1 MRNSMKELD
10 AKDKI
15 LILALKNI
23 LKEKFGKMIVSIHC
37 YGSRIT
43 QGKKDS
49 DFDILLLTE
58 KPLKWREQR
67 KIKYEIYDF
76 GIEHDIVFDPKIFS
90 NDEFENQLSF
100 LPFIKDVKTT
110 GILI

>member
-1 MRNSMKELD
+1 MRKLD
-10 AKDKI
+10 AKDSK

-23 LKEKFGKMIVSIHC
+23 LKEKFGDLIVSINC
-37 YGSRIT
+37 FGSRVT
-43 QGKKDS
+43 KGKKDS

-90 NDEFENQLSF
+90 LHQFENQYSS
-100 LPFIKDVKTT
+100 LPFIQSVKAT
-110 GILI
+110 GISL